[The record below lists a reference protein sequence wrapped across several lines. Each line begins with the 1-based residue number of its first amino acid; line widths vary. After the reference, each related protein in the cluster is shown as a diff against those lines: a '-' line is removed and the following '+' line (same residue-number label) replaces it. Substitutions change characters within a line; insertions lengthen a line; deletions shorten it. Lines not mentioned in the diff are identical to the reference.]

1 MPYKT
6 KKANRKKEKKKILK
20 PRKKKKQ
27 QSSNQYKGQMQ
38 MEPLQKYG
46 HRNQRMRNN

>member
-20 PRKKKKQ
+20 PRKEKKATILK
-27 QSSNQYKGQMQ
+27 
-38 MEPLQKYG
+38 PI
-46 HRNQRMRNN
+46 QRSDANGAT